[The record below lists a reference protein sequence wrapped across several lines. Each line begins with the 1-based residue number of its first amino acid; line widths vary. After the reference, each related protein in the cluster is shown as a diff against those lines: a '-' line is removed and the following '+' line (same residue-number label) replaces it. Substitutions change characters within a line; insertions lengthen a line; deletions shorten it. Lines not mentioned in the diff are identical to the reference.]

1 MKKLILIAIAVFGV
15 MQANAQF
22 SINPEGGINFAQTN
36 SNGDK
41 FLTGYKVGAVAD
53 IDIAK
58 GFYIQPGLFYSAK
71 GWKSEGLGATSKVQ
85 LNYLEIPLSLG
96 YRLDLGNAGG
106 IFATAGPYL
115 GIGLNGKST
124 ATVAGISVDKDF
136 EAGKDFERMD
146 WGMNLSVGYIS
157 PIGVYVRA
165 QYGMGFTDAYANTKN
180 RVLGVSVGYAFQ
192 LNER

>member
-1 MKKLILIAIAVFGV
+1 MKKLILLAITAITVS
-15 MQANAQF
+15 QANAQF
-22 SINPEGGINFAQTN
+22 SINPEAGVNFAKTSAN
-36 SNGDK
+36 ESK

-71 GWKSEGLGATSKVQ
+71 GDKAEGVLTTSKLQ

-96 YRLDLGNAGG
+96 YRFDLGNAGG

-124 ATVAGISVDKDF
+124 VTVAGVSAETDLK
-136 EAGKDFERMD
+136 AGDHFERMD
-146 WGMNLSVGYIS
+146 WGMNLSLGYIS
-157 PIGVYVRA
+157 PIGIYVRA
-165 QYGMGFTDAYANTKN
+165 QYGMGFTDVWKNTKN
-180 RVLGVSVGYAFQ
+180 RVMGVSVGYAFQ

>member
-1 MKKLILIAIAVFGV
+1 MKKLILIAIAAFGV

-41 FLTGYKVGAVAD
+41 FLTGYKIGAVAN

-58 GFYIQPGLFYSAK
+58 GFYIEPGLFYSAK
-71 GWKSEGLGATSKVQ
+71 GRKVSSSITDSKLQ

-96 YRLDLGNAGG
+96 YRYDFGKAGG

-124 ATVAGISVDKDF
+124 TTVAGVSADVDMK
-136 EAGKDFERMD
+136 AGKDFERMD

-157 PIGVYVRA
+157 PIGIYVRA
-165 QYGMGFTDAYANTKN
+165 QYGMGFTDVYSNVKN

>member
-1 MKKLILIAIAVFGV
+1 MKKLVLIAIAAFGV
-15 MQANAQF
+15 MQANAQL
-22 SINPEGGINFAQTN
+22 SINPEVGVNFAKTN
-36 SNGDK
+36 ANGSK
-41 FLTGYKVGAVAD
+41 FLTGFKAGAVAD

-58 GFYIQPGLFYSAK
+58 GFYIQPGLFYSMK
-71 GWKSEGLGATSKVQ
+71 GDKAEGLGATSKLQ
-85 LNYLEIPLSLG
+85 MNYLEIPLSLG
-96 YRLDLGNAGG
+96 YRYDMGNAGS

-115 GIGLNGKST
+115 GIGVNGKST
-124 ATVAGISVDKDF
+124 VTAAGVDLDRDLK
-136 EAGKDFERMD
+136 AGSDFERMD

>member
-1 MKKLILIAIAVFGV
+1 MKKLVLIAIAAFGA
-15 MQANAQF
+15 MQANAQL
-22 SINPEGGINFAQTN
+22 SINPEVGVNFAQTN
-36 SNGDK
+36 ANGDK
-41 FLTGYKVGAVAD
+41 FLTGLKAGAVAD

-58 GFYIQPGLFYSAK
+58 GFYIQPGLLYSMK
-71 GWKSEGLGATSKVQ
+71 GWKAEGLGATSKVQ

-96 YRLDLGNAGG
+96 YRYDFGNAGG

-124 ATVAGISVDKDF
+124 ATVAGISADVDMK
-136 EAGKDFERMD
+136 AGKDFERLD

-157 PIGVYVRA
+157 PIGVYIRG
-165 QYGMGFTDAYANTKN
+165 QYGMGFSNVYSNTKN
-180 RVLGVSVGYAFQ
+180 RVLGVSIGYAFQ